1 MRVSYFVFLFCALSV
16 CASHAGGF
24 LQGVVPFPTPA
35 PPTYTQSSGDGW
47 LKSSSF
53 PTVFDDLSF
62 SERRTAKA
70 KGYEPFKDME
80 AYRGLV
86 VEGEEHFIERQLAL
100 LEMERE
106 GDEQTLSHE
115 EYCAK
120 YPLDD
125 SQCGTSSTTQST
137 TTDPVTTTP
146 SRPSDSSVVGG
157 PTGITPPSPAP
168 TTSGGGSYSGRTI
181 GGGRVVVSNK
191 THSGSCYPAAK
202 SSHFKN
208 QILTSGQYETVSPA
222 FEKALITV
230 FRKEGGC
237 GTIKNDPCGYTCY
250 GLGSG
255 PKCMNMDV
263 SKLTRKDAETVY
275 YDRFWNKYNF
285 GKLPDVIA
293 GDVFLASMGSGTC
306 TAIQQ
311 FRQFL
316 GLSKNCKIDDAVVAA
331 AENYQGDI
339 HNKWLDV
346 RKQFL
351 TEVAARR
358 YANKVLKGWMNSIQL
373 KRENGCHV
381 VPSDPLYR
389 N

>member
-1 MRVSYFVFLFCALSV
+1 MRVSCFVFLLCALSV
-16 CASHAGGF
+16 CTSHADGF
-24 LQGVVPFPTPA
+24 LQGVVPFPSA
-35 PPTYTQSSGDGW
+35 PSNNDSW
-47 LKSSSF
+47 LKPAAF

-62 SERRTAKA
+62 SERVAVKA
-70 KGYEPFKDME
+70 KGYEPFQNME

-100 LEMERE
+100 LEQERE
-106 GDEQTLSHE
+106 QDEQTLSNSD
-115 EYCAK
+115 YCSK
-120 YPLDD
+120 YPLD
-125 SQCGTSSTTQST
+125 SSRCPQTPGTQEAVVEGGSATAVTQA
-137 TTDPVTTTP
+137 P
-146 SRPSDSSVVGG
+146 
-157 PTGITPPSPAP
+157 PTG
-168 TTSGGGSYSGRTI
+168 GGASFSGRTI
-181 GGGRVVVSNK
+181 GGGTVVASNQTK
-191 THSGSCYPAAK
+191 GGSCYPAAK

-293 GDVFLASMGSGTC
+293 GDVFLASMGSGAC

-316 GLSKNCKIDDAVVAA
+316 GLSKNCKIDDDVVAA
-331 AENYQGDI
+331 AKNYQGDI

-346 RKQFL
+346 RKAFL

-358 YANKVLKGWMNSIQL
+358 YANTVLKGWMNSIQL

>member
-1 MRVSYFVFLFCALSV
+1 MRASHFVFLFCALSV
-16 CASHAGGF
+16 CTLHAGGF
-24 LQGVVPFPTPA
+24 VQGVVPFPTPV
-35 PPTYTQSSGDGW
+35 PTNTQSAGGGW

-53 PTVFDDLSF
+53 PTVFDDISF
-62 SERRTAKA
+62 SERRAVKA

-100 LEMERE
+100 LEEERIQ
-106 GDEQTLSHE
+106 DAATLSDAD
-115 EYCAK
+115 YCNK
-120 YPLDD
+120 YPLDNERCP
-125 SQCGTSSTTQST
+125 QP
-137 TTDPVTTTP
+137 TDIV
-146 SRPSDSSVVGG
+146 SAIVSFGD
-157 PTGITPPSPAP
+157 ITPPSSTTPTSPTTQQPTPAP
-168 TTSGGGSYSGRTI
+168 SAPAAPSGGESYSGRTI
-181 GGGRVVVSNK
+181 GGGRVAVSNK

-293 GDVFLASMGSGTC
+293 GDIFLASMGSGAC

-346 RKQFL
+346 RKAFL

>member
-1 MRVSYFVFLFCALSV
+1 M
-16 CASHAGGF
+16 
-24 LQGVVPFPTPA
+24 
-35 PPTYTQSSGDGW
+35 
-47 LKSSSF
+47 
-53 PTVFDDLSF
+53 
-62 SERRTAKA
+62 
-70 KGYEPFKDME
+70 
-80 AYRGLV
+80 
-86 VEGEEHFIERQLAL
+86 
-100 LEMERE
+100 
-106 GDEQTLSHE
+106 
-115 EYCAK
+115 
-120 YPLDD
+120 
-125 SQCGTSSTTQST
+125 
-137 TTDPVTTTP
+137 
-146 SRPSDSSVVGG
+146 
-157 PTGITPPSPAP
+157 
-168 TTSGGGSYSGRTI
+168 
-181 GGGRVVVSNK
+181 
-191 THSGSCYPAAK
+191 
-202 SSHFKN
+202 
-208 QILTSGQYETVSPA
+208 
-222 FEKALITV
+222 

-293 GDVFLASMGSGTC
+293 GDVFLASMGSGAC

-316 GLSKNCKIDDAVVAA
+316 GLSKNCKIDDDVVAA
-331 AENYQGDI
+331 AKNYQGDI

-346 RKQFL
+346 RKAFL

-358 YANKVLKGWMNSIQL
+358 YANTVLKGWMNSIQL